1 MLRYK
6 KGPTYKPFAFK
17 FIGPKGAMTAWNK
30 SCLFYC
36 MLQLQ
41 DEKQNLLGATVCV
54 NFFLLEIKR
63 TKQKN
68 QPKFVNHFD
77 VMFPTILIQV
87 VNKTE

>member
-1 MLRYK
+1 
-6 KGPTYKPFAFK
+6 
-17 FIGPKGAMTAWNK
+17 
-30 SCLFYC
+30 

-41 DEKQNLLGATVCV
+41 NEKQNLLEATICV

-68 QPKFVNHFD
+68 QPEFVNHFD
-77 VMFPTILIQV
+77 VMFPAILIHV